1 MDDYLNIK
9 NPNKTKLK
17 KDEIHKLFIEFV
29 EKEKRVP
36 SKKDIYKDYNIGMS
50 YQDLKKRISTINDKE
65 YIILS
70 VNSIIKENLD
80 KYIEE
85 KNKKVK

>member
-1 MDDYLNIK
+1 LKIK

-17 KDEIHKLFIEFV
+17 KHEIHKLFIEFV

-36 SKKDIYKDYNIGMS
+36 SKKDIFKDYNIGMS
-50 YQDLKKRISTINDKE
+50 YQDLKKRILSINDKE
-65 YIILS
+65 YIVLS

-80 KYIEE
+80 KYFSD
-85 KNKKVK
+85 KQKK